1 MPSNKGKK
9 KKKHTISM
17 PKSNGKAGNI
27 SAGQRRYKFASD
39 VMKDYEEYERQ
50 VAEEKKKSDK
60 RSLWTTLGGVVG
72 AGVGIMFAPAIL
84 GGAAA
89 IAGVGALGS
98 LATGVGTAA
107 VVGGGSALG
116 SKRGM
121 EHSEKKHGRRKDVK
135 TEKFYKSQAADATEA
150 FKESY
155 RDIDTSYKH
164 QAIGSGV
171 LAGLQAGGAFK
182 KMGELGKKGLGIGPK
197 DTGAVY
203 SAEGV
208 SALEDTY
215 AVSKAGPGKYGA
227 GYRDNLYEPAL
238 SNVDSQILE
247 QTIAHLPSK
256 TATASLGN
264 LSDASL
270 YSTLKKSLG
279 NVAFQHGIA
288 YGTSTLAKDDVPT
301 EEIDF
306 DPSKYYV

>member
-1 MPSNKGKK
+1 MPSSKEKK
-9 KKKHTISM
+9 KKKHTIAV
-17 PKSNGKAGNI
+17 PKSTGNI

-60 RSLWTTLGGVVG
+60 RSMWTTLGGVVG

-89 IAGVGALGS
+89 IAGVGALGG

-116 SKRGM
+116 SKGFK
-121 EHSEKKHGRRKDVK
+121 EGSKIKHGKRKDIK
-135 TEKFYKSQAADATEA
+135 TEKFYKSQAADANEA
-150 FKESY
+150 FKQSY
-155 RDIDTSYKH
+155 RDIDKSARN

-171 LAGLQAGGAFK
+171 MAGLQAGGAFK

-197 DTGAVY
+197 DTGPVF
-203 SAEGV
+203 SADGA

-215 AVSKAGPGKYGA
+215 ALSKAGPGDYGA
-227 GYRDNLYEPAL
+227 GYRGNLYEPAL

-247 QTIAHLPSK
+247 QSIAHLPSK

-279 NVAFQHGIA
+279 NVAFQQGIST
-288 YGTSTLAKDDVPT
+288 GTAALAKDDVQT
-301 EEIDF
+301 LEIDF